1 MGKVV
6 EKVVAELLAE
16 EVGRRELL
24 SVGQYKS
31 RKRWSAVET
40 AAIMVYRAHA
50 A

>member
-31 RKRWSAVET
+31 RKRRSAVET
-40 AAIMVYRAHA
+40 AAIMVYRAHSA
-50 A
+50 